1 MADNN
6 HWTDTP
12 TRCLSVR
19 VPADIQYD
27 QAFKNYTSTAALI
40 WPRRLIK
47 RANRPGGSS
56 FDGS

>member
-1 MADNN
+1 MADSN
-6 HWTDTP
+6 HWTDAS
-12 TRCLSVR
+12 TRSLSVR
-19 VPADIQYD
+19 VPADIQCD

-40 WPRRLIK
+40 WPRRPIK